1 MRRRGLRLP
10 NGPRGLFA
18 VEEEMKAAELRN
30 KTTEELQSELQSL
43 KENLFN
49 QRFRSILGQLED
61 TTRIGKVRKDIA
73 RVQTVLRA
81 RASGL
86 EGQGE

>member
-1 MRRRGLRLP
+1 
-10 NGPRGLFA
+10 
-18 VEEEMKAAELRN
+18 MKAAELRN

-73 RVQTVLRA
+73 RVQTVLCA

>member
-1 MRRRGLRLP
+1 
-10 NGPRGLFA
+10 
-18 VEEEMKAAELRN
+18 MKAAELQN

-61 TTRIGKVRKDIA
+61 TTRVGKIRKDIA